1 MSNDLYKSAFFKYF
15 DGLNDTRQEGK
26 VWHQLTDILFI
37 VTSGV
42 ICGYDEWDL
51 IHEWASAPAS
61 QEWLEKY
68 IALPHGIPSL
78 STIKRGFGILNPKE
92 FSTRFIEWMK
102 ESLQLPDKDVVSV
115 DGKTSKGSKDSSKDK
130 KALHIVSALCNSHG
144 LVIGQTKTNDKSN
157 EITAIPELLDQ
168 LFIEGCIVTIDAM
181 GLQKKIVKKIVNEN
195 KADYVINLKGNQ
207 ETLQQEVRGYFEELE
222 QTGELENIKQQAQQ
236 ENMNNSRE
244 SGSVEVHRTLEKGH
258 GRIEKRTYFYS
269 TDLDWMVDAKR
280 DWEKLT
286 GIGMVVREVEY
297 MAEPD
302 KKTNETAYYVG
313 SVDNVTA
320 FAKAARTH
328 WGVESMH
335 WSLDVILGDDRNQ
348 TRKGV
353 AAQNLA
359 IVKRVVFNTL
369 KNETKVHP
377 KKSKTKKRIAATTD
391 PAYRDVLI
399 NLNFKER

>member
-1 MSNDLYKSAFFKYF
+1 MSNELYKGAFFKYF

-26 VWHQLTDILFI
+26 VWYRLIDILFI
-37 VTSGV
+37 VTSAI
-42 ICGYDEWDL
+42 ICGHDEWDL
-51 IHEWASAPAS
+51 IHEWASAPTS
-61 QEWLEKY
+61 IEWLKKY
-68 IALPHGIPSL
+68 IALENGIPSL
-78 STIKRGFGILNPKE
+78 PTIKRVFGILDPKE
-92 FSTRFIEWMK
+92 FSTRFIGWMK
-102 ESLQLPDKDVVSV
+102 ESLQLPDKDVISV
-115 DGKTSKGSKDSSKDK
+115 DGKTSKGSRDQSKEQ
-130 KALHIVSALCNSHG
+130 KALHMVSALCNSHG
-144 LVIGQTKTNDKSN
+144 LVIGQTKTNAKSN

-181 GLQKKIVKKIVNEN
+181 GLQKKIVKKIVNDN

-207 ETLQQEVRGYFEELE
+207 GTLQQEVRGYFEELE
-222 QTGELENIKQQAQQ
+222 QTGELRNIKRQAQQ
-236 ENMNNSRE
+236 ENTNKSNE
-244 SGSVEVHRTLEKGH
+244 IGSIEFHRTFEKGH
-258 GRIEKRTYFYS
+258 GRIEKRSYFYS
-269 TDLDWMVDAKR
+269 TDIGWMVDAKR

-286 GIGMVVREVEY
+286 GIGMVIREVEY
-297 MAEPD
+297 TAKPG
-302 KKTNETAYYVG
+302 KKTSETAYYVG
-313 SVDNVTA
+313 SVDNVID

-348 TRKGV
+348 TREGV

-359 IVKRVVFNTL
+359 IVKRMVFNTL

-377 KKSKTKKRIAATTD
+377 KKSKPKKRIVAATD